1 MYRIAVIG
9 DADSV
14 LGWVLTFGEG
24 AELVEPAELRQ
35 KLRSLTRSLA
45 ERYEG
50 RN

>member
-1 MYRIAVIG
+1 MHILLTVL
-9 DADSV
+9 SV

-24 AELVEPAELRQ
+24 AELVEPAELRE